1 MSAELRRT
9 GDGAHTEHIRQ
20 RRASGHNA
28 PARLTVTRVTTG
40 AQPEPVDFTR
50 AVASLDEAV
59 VRPEIEVGSIR
70 PPQRLAPYSYAL
82 GVEVAPPE
90 VGGTSSADTDV
101 TGSAFGRLVLLYDPD
116 GQEAWNGTFR
126 MVAFVQAEVEADLAN
141 DPLLPEVAW
150 EWLTEALGVPS
161 GSTESAPLLGSD
173 TPAVLALGGTV
184 TATTS
189 VRYGDIAGPPRAHQ
203 LELRASW
210 TASSPALAGHLEA
223 FCEVLASAA
232 GLPPTGVAT
241 LGRPV
246 GQ

>member
-1 MSAELRRT
+1 M
-9 GDGAHTEHIRQ
+9 
-20 RRASGHNA
+20 
-28 PARLTVTRVTTG
+28 TTG

-82 GVEVAPPE
+82 GVEVAPPD
-90 VGGTSSADTDV
+90 VGEGSGAADSA
-101 TGSAFGRLVLLYDPD
+101 GSAFGRLVLLYDPA

-126 MVAFVQAEVEADLAN
+126 MVAFIQAEVEADLAN

-150 EWLTEALGVPS
+150 EWLTEALGVPT
-161 GSTESAPLLGSD
+161 GDTESAVLLGSES
-173 TPAVLALGGTV
+173 PAVLALGGTV